1 MIYRRFVSMFLP
13 ALKEEKTKYVLN
25 ANGNLYMAKG
35 SKVSEPGFS
44 VIYER
49 QVKEYVLPDIPQN
62 KKISIDR
69 KGIMRKL
76 NRNHPNVFQKLYWYR
91 QWKISSGICKKAN

>member
-1 MIYRRFVSMFLP
+1 MNEKEKNILSMIYRRFVSMFLP

-35 SKVSEPGFS
+35 SKVLEPGFS

-49 QVKEYVLPDIPQN
+49 QVKEYVLPDVPQN
-62 KKISIDR
+62 KKLSV
-69 KGIMRKL
+69 KPHMTKVTCF
-76 NRNHPNVFQKLYWYR
+76 P
-91 QWKISSGICKKAN
+91 